1 MFLITVVKLFQTTEF
16 VFVEMITLAD
26 EEITVETN
34 KHYGGWLYDYQ
45 LSWIIKSLANGN
57 QFNQRTDWKRTKL
70 FLFCLSICS
79 GHPRKSVYFV
89 NDDDR

>member
-34 KHYGGWLYDYQ
+34 KHYGGTIVLYDYQ
-45 LSWIIKSLANGN
+45 FS
-57 QFNQRTDWKRTKL
+57 
-70 FLFCLSICS
+70 
-79 GHPRKSVYFV
+79 
-89 NDDDR
+89 